1 MKNRSRVSMERTSR
15 EQSIEPSGSEA
26 GSRRQS
32 TVTSTYTERFTTE
45 SNEPAVTTTTTSTR
59 SFLQDRTPV
68 RGMQDII
75 GRMRASDTNQP
86 ESDDAR
92 SLSLLNKLIGA
103 QILVQCTEQAAQ
115 SAGYSEEP
123 DGRSFVTCS
132 EERAPD
138 GSVNFYFPPPDGV
151 GLNT

>member
-1 MKNRSRVSMERTSR
+1 MERASR
-15 EQSIEPSGSEA
+15 EQSVEPSGSEA

-32 TVTSTYTERFTTE
+32 TVTSTATYTSTTERFT
-45 SNEPAVTTTTTSTR
+45 SEPAEPSSVTTTTTATSSR

-75 GRMRASDTNQP
+75 GRMRASDAPTGQP

-103 QILVQCTEQAAQ
+103 QILVQCTEQAVQ
-115 SAGYSEEP
+115 SAGYSQEAP

-138 GSVNFYFPPPDGV
+138 GSVSRLPYTV
-151 GLNT
+151 TR